1 MIAQLR
7 RAGEPVLSVA
17 LPLAAALLVGG
28 AWQAAVR
35 LGHVP
40 SLIFPAPS
48 EIGGDFIAT
57 LPLLLRNAMV
67 SGVEAFGAFLIAVAV
82 GFIGAAVITSFRLV
96 RELVYPNLV
105 VLQILPKVALAP
117 LFVVW
122 LGIDSTSRVSF
133 AAFLT
138 FFPVLISTA
147 LGLQNTDLNAVRL
160 SRSLAASNWQ
170 IFWQVR
176 VPFALPQ
183 FFTGVKIGATMAM
196 TGIVVAEFVTAR
208 AGLGFVI
215 LTSSARSETAEVF
228 AAILMLCV
236 VGLALYGA
244 VALIESG
251 ARRWYRG

>member
-1 MIAQLR
+1 MTKLARGRENLLAI
-7 RAGEPVLSVA
+7 G

-35 LGHVP
+35 LTDIPALV
-40 SLIFPAPS
+40 FPAPS
-48 EIGGDFIAT
+48 EIGGDFMAT
-57 LPLLLRNAMV
+57 LPLLLRHAAV
-67 SGVEAFGAFLIAVAV
+67 SGLEAFGAFLIAVGV
-82 GFIGAAVITSFRLV
+82 GFIGAAIITASRLV

-122 LGIDSTSRVSF
+122 LGIDSVSRVTF

-147 LGLQNTDLNAVRL
+147 LGLQNTDRNVLRL
-160 SRSLAASNWQ
+160 SHALTASPWQ
-170 IFWQVR
+170 IFWQIR
-176 VPFALPQ
+176 VPFALPH
-183 FFTGVKIGATMAM
+183 FFAGVKIGATMAM

-215 LTSSARSETAEVF
+215 LTASARSETAEVF
-228 AAILMLCV
+228 AAILMLCF

-244 VALIESG
+244 VALIETG